1 MEVIIKSSLDIQLRE
16 KKERVEELEEII
28 ESNTAK
34 YGVMIHEKLLGLQK
48 KIKEIQISSTA
59 ATDDLKNH
67 LLEKLVYE
75 ITLSRGYG
83 EVEFRKNL
91 KSLYGMLGSGK

>member
-34 YGVMIHEKLLGLQK
+34 YGVMIHEELLSLQK
-48 KIKEIQISSTA
+48 K
-59 ATDDLKNH
+59 LKKSRSA
-67 LLEKLVYE
+67 LLLPRM
-75 ITLSRGYG
+75 I
-83 EVEFRKNL
+83 L
-91 KSLYGMLGSGK
+91 KINY